1 MATGRGLG
9 IVTDGLVFYY
19 DTGNSI
25 DSYLGEPTTNL
36 VGNPT
41 FIGTSGTQTQGV
53 SPANWV
59 FSGYS
64 GDTGFKFY
72 NSSTSPIPLKFPNEG
87 AVITTGPNDTE
98 NRRIYFRRTDLLPNT
113 TYSISCWM
121 YFGRSFSNAW
131 SRFQY
136 DSNGSYT
143 GGEYFDNFATYA
155 SANGYGLNEWFLW
168 QGTLTT
174 DATTAQCYWGP
185 VISKG
190 VDILVGMQRMQVE
203 VKPHITPFVNGTRST
218 TGSLLDISGQEVEID
233 LANVSFDSNAQM
245 TFDGTDDYAE
255 TVYLSDIVGASP
267 TAISF
272 ELIVKANGLTTYSG
286 MMGDYV
292 GPSGT
297 GFGIKKAS
305 LTDDRFEFRPYAVG
319 AIHRTNASIEV
330 GKYYHLVCTW
340 SNTGTLQM
348 FVNGVLDT
356 SASNVGTTWNH
367 GLGVLRIGDCYG
379 GMGIPAE
386 FNGDIPLAKIYN
398 KALTAAEVKR
408 NYNAIKTRFGL

>member
-36 VGNPT
+36 IPDNDAKDFEGGTDGYWSYQTVAGSGSISTENPK
-41 FIGTSGTQTQGV
+41 SGTYSAKLTRLGSGGEV
-53 SPANWV
+53 NYWWNVGPALSLTPGTTYT
-59 FSGYS
+59 FSMDVWCNKPGMARLFSYLAGTNGAS
-64 GDTGFKFY
+64 DYHPGDSKWRRLSMQFVPAA
-72 NSSTSPIPLKFPNEG
+72 STSAAQI
-87 AVITTGPNDTE
+87 
-98 NRRIYFRRTDLLPNT
+98 R
-113 TYSISCWM
+113 
-121 YFGRSFSNAW
+121 FGLMTANSNYPVTA
-131 SRFQY
+131 
-136 DSNGSYT
+136 
-143 GGEYFDNFATYA
+143 YFDNA
-155 SANGYGLNEWFLW
+155 
-168 QGTLTT
+168 
-174 DATTAQCYWGP
+174 
-185 VISKG
+185 
-190 VDILVGMQRMQVE
+190 QVE
-203 VKPHITPFVNGTRST
+203 QKTHVTPFTTGTRSVS
-218 TGSLLDISGQEVEID
+218 GSLLDISGQEVEID

-255 TVYLSDIVGASP
+255 TLYLSDIVGASP
-267 TAISF
+267 SAISF

-319 AIHRTNASIEV
+319 AIHRTNTSIEV

-386 FNGDIPLAKIYN
+386 FNGDIPLVKIYN

-408 NYNAIKTRFGL
+408 NYNATKARFGL

>member
-1 MATGRGLG
+1 MSATSGPD
-9 IVTDGLVFYY
+9 IVSDGLVFYY
-19 DTGNSI
+19 DTGNRR

-87 AVITTGPNDTE
+87 AVITTGPNDTA

-121 YFGRSFSNAW
+121 YFSRSFSSAW

-136 DSNGSYT
+136 DSIGSGI
-143 GGEYFDNFATYA
+143 GGGYFDSFASYA

-174 DATTAQCYWGP
+174 EATTAQCYWGP
-185 VISKG
+185 VISNG

-203 VKPHITPFVNGTRST
+203 VKPHITPFINGTRSVS
-218 TGSLLDISGQEVEID
+218 GSLLDISGQGID
-233 LANVSFDSNAQM
+233 IDVSNASFDSNAQM
-245 TFDGTDDYAE
+245 TFDGTDDYVDAGNSSSVSMGTGDFTLEAVFKTEETGSYQVILQKGNPGIGSNRGYRLRVESNNKVQLTVTGDAE
-255 TVYLSDIVGASP
+255 YTSTTS
-267 TAISF
+267 AITYGQYYHVIATKSS
-272 ELIVKANGLTTYSG
+272 NGLKTYLNGITSG
-286 MMGDYV
+286 TGTS
-292 GPSGT
+292 PSGT
-297 GFGIKKAS
+297 TTVANN
-305 LTDDRFEFRPYAVG
+305 LV
-319 AIHRTNASIEV
+319 V
-330 GKYYHLVCTW
+330 GK
-340 SNTGTLQM
+340 Q
-348 FVNGVLDT
+348 D
-356 SASNVGTTWNH
+356 
-367 GLGVLRIGDCYG
+367 G
-379 GMGIPAE
+379 GNWP
-386 FNGDIPLAKIYN
+386 FYGDIPLVKIYN
-398 KALTAAEVKR
+398 KALTASEVQQ
-408 NYNAIKTRFGL
+408 NYDSLKTRFGLT